1 MLSLTRIG
9 VHDAPVR
16 VRFLLDKCHSRDI
29 LKMKTYSISD
39 AADIL
44 EVNRRTLYRWIKN
57 KVIPAPKPG
66 EVKGRLA
73 RVWTES
79 DLAAIRDYM
88 KQSFWGKGIDR
99 RTGKKAKP
107 K

>member
-1 MLSLTRIG
+1 VALIRIL
-9 VHDAPVR
+9 
-16 VRFLLDKCHSRDI
+16 FLLDKCHRCDLSMMR
-29 LKMKTYSISD
+29 TYSISD
-39 AADIL
+39 AADAL

-79 DLAAIRDYM
+79 DLAEIKEYM

-99 RTGKKAKP
+99 RTGKKAKQ